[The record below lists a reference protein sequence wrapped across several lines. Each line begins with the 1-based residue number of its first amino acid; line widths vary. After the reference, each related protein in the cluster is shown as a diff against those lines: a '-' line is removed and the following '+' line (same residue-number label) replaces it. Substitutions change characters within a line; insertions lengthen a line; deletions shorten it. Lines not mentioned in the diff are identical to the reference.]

1 MTYACLHCI
10 FSVLQTYQRSNNLD
24 GYCPRTVNLLWLC
37 VVSVASG
44 RYQCY
49 VVRLQVWGQIYYL
62 HANFDFN
69 GWRRIWE
76 FGGRS
81 DTLEQGVCRVR
92 WVGKIVLFFGWVG
105 GGGGGEACQGPI
117 WNKDV
122 WMLVMVTL
130 GHTTPHPHP
139 SPSFGLFLAP
149 WIFTHVTNKMSPL
162 IMCFTLLS
170 RAPSGLFTCCGLTSW
185 LMHFHWHYR

>member
-1 MTYACLHCI
+1 M
-10 FSVLQTYQRSNNLD
+10 
-24 GYCPRTVNLLWLC
+24 
-37 VVSVASG
+37 VSVASG

-105 GGGGGEACQGPI
+105 GGGGGGGGMPGSHLKQRCM
-117 WNKDV
+117 DV
-122 WMLVMVTL
+122 GNGHL
-130 GHTTPHPHP
+130 GSYYPPPTPLTQ
-139 SPSFGLFLAP
+139 F
-149 WIFTHVTNKMSPL
+149 WTI
-162 IMCFTLLS
+162 
-170 RAPSGLFTCCGLTSW
+170 SGS
-185 LMHFHWHYR
+185 MDFHSCNE